1 MVLANHCYGVQ
12 LPYPLTSH
20 KETCKSC
27 FFFSCPSYF
36 SLYVYSYILFDVM
49 YAEHEKSKILLDFS
63 CHSISFS
70 YSFHNSGCSFQIKTS
85 WSSNCKRS
93 RFSDTDMCFFFMYI
107 WFSELTF
114 FLQIGHLPKGL
125 NPPSSNML
133 YFQGPFL
140 GIAIKTGIVTGI
152 LSLTVSYL

>member
-1 MVLANHCYGVQ
+1 MGFSFLTLLLLTRKLVSLA
-12 LPYPLTSH
+12 S
-20 KETCKSC
+20 
-27 FFFSCPSYF
+27 FSSLSYL
-36 SLYVYSYILFDVM
+36 SLYIYYLYILFDVM

-70 YSFHNSGCSFQIKTS
+70 YSFHNSGCPFQIKTS
-85 WSSNCKRS
+85 WSSNCKRTC
-93 RFSDTDMCFFFMYI
+93 FSDTDIFMYI
-107 WFSELTF
+107 WFFELTF